1 MASSFE
7 SEPVTIVAMD
17 LGVKES
23 SFPPKTVRK
32 AYKPYFVWGQLINW
46 YKQSVADPGA
56 TLNNVSRLQVF
67 KELSGALRNAFVA
80 SDPSQHA
87 VCHMVSRLEKIH
99 AAPLWREE
107 SRHLRSL

>member
-1 MASSFE
+1 MLPLGGCTVTQPSPCSWQDYVGASFE

-32 AYKPYFVWGQLINW
+32 SYKPYFVWGQLINW

-56 TLNNVSRLQVF
+56 TLNNVSGQVQPT
-67 KELSGALRNAFVA
+67 R
-80 SDPSQHA
+80 
-87 VCHMVSRLEKIH
+87 VCFHGCDRV
-99 AAPLWREE
+99 
-107 SRHLRSL
+107 